1 MIMERKRNFEEIDQL
16 AQDISDF
23 RRAGNISAA
32 IEVCIKATQKDPD
45 NNFFFK
51 ILGDL
56 YLQISS
62 YDKAADAYFE
72 NLKRIKK
79 PYLFKTFARF
89 YERLQNKV
97 DAKFLETYQHKIIN
111 AVKANLVSA
120 ELSNQIAELFKRTN
134 FVVGD
139 NIRALA
145 RLTNSDLNYDEV
157 KLAIDNLAASN
168 DTISLSYL
176 AHYRIQS
183 NVNRK
188 TTKRIDTYVSQIM
201 ERYEFYNDAQDLIEK
216 MIAVKEVRT
225 KNIIASFFRICRK
238 QSDYSDVE
246 KYFVVDMDFIN
257 ASDFNIQYE
266 LIYYFEYLND
276 VDSIKI
282 VLNRIKNS
290 ATDNPAI
297 SRTLYNFYLQFNMF
311 DEADEELSHL
321 NKLLI
326 ERKTQRFSRI
336 EEQRESEK
344 AVWQKLK
351 DLVSEQ
357 EHNRQMIALRD
368 LLKGFSHELG
378 QPITNI
384 RYNAQLFQLRRNK
397 GLSTTEDIENLIGL
411 ILNQTQ
417 RIGRLLDRFRPIV
430 SSKSAVEK
438 FEINDRIKDIL
449 NNLSSRL
456 KEANIV
462 CNVNSKCDITLTGD
476 PVQFDQIFYNL
487 ILNSLQAIANEKD
500 SGKIIITTEKKAKK
514 VLISFSD
521 DGPGIPKKIQT
532 KIFEPFFSTKEPSEQ
547 SGNEG
552 LGLFIVWNI
561 LKIFN
566 GKIVLDKKY
575 TGGTRFLIEILL
587 EEEDMTSNE

>member
-1 MIMERKRNFEEIDQL
+1 MEKKRNFEEKNQL
-16 AQDISDF
+16 SQNISDF
-23 RRAGNISAA
+23 RRVGNISAA
-32 IEVCIKATQKDPD
+32 IDTCIEATKKYPD
-45 NNFFFK
+45 DNFFFK

-56 YLQISS
+56 YMQISS

-72 NLKRIKK
+72 NLKRIKRAD
-79 PYLFKTFARF
+79 LFKTFARF
-89 YERLQNKV
+89 YERLQSKV
-97 DAKFLETYQHKIIN
+97 DAEFLETYQNKIIN
-111 AVKANLVSA
+111 AVKEGLVSA
-120 ELSNQIAELFKRTN
+120 ELSNQIAELLKRTN
-134 FVVGD
+134 FIAGEDV
-139 NIRALA
+139 RKLA
-145 RLTNSDLNYDEV
+145 ILTNSDQNYEEV
-157 KLAIDNLAASN
+157 KLAIDKMAASN

-183 NVNRK
+183 KINRK
-188 TTKRIDTYVSQIM
+188 TTKRIDTYISQIM
-201 ERYEFYNDAQDLIEK
+201 ERYGFYNDAQDLIEK
-216 MIAVKEVRT
+216 MIVVNEVCT
-225 KNIIASFFRICRK
+225 KNIIAAFFRICRK
-238 QSDYSDVE
+238 KSDYSDVE
-246 KYFVVDMDFIN
+246 KYFAVDVDFIN

-266 LIYYFEYLND
+266 LVYYFEYLND
-276 VDSIKI
+276 VDSIKS
-282 VLNRIKNS
+282 VLNRIKSS
-290 ATDNPAI
+290 ARDNPAI

-311 DEADEELSHL
+311 DEADEELSYL
-321 NKLLI
+321 NELLI
-326 ERKTQRFSRI
+326 ERKTQRLLRI

-384 RYNAQLFQLRRNK
+384 RYNAQLFKLRRSK
-397 GLSTTEDIENLIGL
+397 GISTTEDIERLIEL

-430 SSKSAVEK
+430 SSKSTVEK
-438 FEINDRIKDIL
+438 FEINSRIKDIL

-456 KEANIV
+456 KGANIV
-462 CNVNSKCDITLTGD
+462 YNVNSKCDITLKGD

-487 ILNSLQAIANEKD
+487 ILNSLQAIASERD
-500 SGKIIITTEKKAKK
+500 SGKITITTERRAGK
-514 VLISFSD
+514 VFICFCD
-521 DGPGIPKKIQT
+521 NGPGIPKEIQS

-575 TGGTRFLIEILL
+575 TDGARFLIEILI
-587 EEEDMTSNE
+587 EEEDIDRNE